1 MRQLSLDV
9 GLRAHASFE
18 AFVAGPNV
26 AALGAVG
33 EAAAGKLDGGVY
45 LWGAPGVGKT
55 HLLQAACR
63 AAHAAGR
70 RSGYLPLR
78 ERTRFA
84 PDLLQGLEQLDL
96 VCLDDL
102 GAVAG
107 DRAWELAL
115 VDLYHRLGEA
125 GGHWAV
131 TAHCRPDRGGW
142 LPDLASRLAAAPVF
156 ALQELDDA
164 HKLQVLH
171 RRAEA
176 SGLVLA
182 PEAAR
187 YLLTHCRRDLG
198 VLCAVLQRLDGAAL
212 AAQRRLTVPFIRAV
226 LADEVTT

>member
-1 MRQLSLDV
+1 MRQLPLDI

-18 AFVAGPNV
+18 EFVPGANLAV
-26 AALGAVG
+26 VDALAK
-33 EAAAGKLDGGVY
+33 AAAGTADGGVY
-45 LWGAPGVGKT
+45 LWGGSGVGKT

-78 ERTRFA
+78 ERAGFA
-84 PDLLQGLEQLDL
+84 PELLQGLEQLDL

-102 GAVAG
+102 DAVAG
-107 DRAWELAL
+107 ERAWELAL
-115 VDLYHRLGEA
+115 LDLYHRLQEV
-125 GGHWAV
+125 GGCWAV
-131 TAHCRPDRGGW
+131 TAAVPPDGGGW
-142 LPDLASRLAAAPVF
+142 LADLASRLSAAPVF
-156 ALQELDDA
+156 ALADLDDA
-164 HKLQVLH
+164 DKLRVLQ

-176 SGLVLA
+176 LGLVLA

-198 VLCAVLQRLDGAAL
+198 ALCAVLRRLDDAAL

-226 LADEVTT
+226 LADPVT